1 MHLTKETCRTIL
13 DMYAARIEQN
23 LNITDE
29 MLELTEYVAN
39 CVLTTIDKKMQ
50 PRIIDRFEH
59 DKTINEIANE
69 NHAPYQSVSN
79 TILSYAYRVGNNVRA
94 RFETPD
100 SIDAVFPEMPVRLN
114 HTLWR
119 NQICTVEQI
128 SQLTEDTLVKL
139 HGITKNGVLYN
150 QAKKYIEKAKARK
163 EKI

>member
-1 MHLTKETCRTIL
+1 
-13 DMYAARIEQN
+13 
-23 LNITDE
+23 
-29 MLELTEYVAN
+29 
-39 CVLTTIDKKMQ
+39 
-50 PRIIDRFEH
+50 
-59 DKTINEIANE
+59 
-69 NHAPYQSVSN
+69 
-79 TILSYAYRVGNNVRA
+79 
-94 RFETPD
+94 
-100 SIDAVFPEMPVRLN
+100 MPVRLN